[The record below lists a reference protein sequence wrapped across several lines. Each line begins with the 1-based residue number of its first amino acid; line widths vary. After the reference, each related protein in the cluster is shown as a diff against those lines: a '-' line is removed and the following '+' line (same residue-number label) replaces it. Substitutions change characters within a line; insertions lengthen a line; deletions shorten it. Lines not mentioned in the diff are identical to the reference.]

1 MQIHI
6 TNVTPNAA
14 GGHTITIDT
23 SGEQGTTPGVILML
37 GQDVS
42 AALADGKISMLE
54 ALKIVA
60 DLSAM
65 R

>member
-6 TNVTPNAA
+6 TAVIPNAA

-23 SGEQGTTPGVILML
+23 SGEAGNAPHVILML

-42 AALADGKISMLE
+42 AALADGKISMFE